1 MESDSDMSIKYTTDC
16 CGCADGCRNCGLN
29 KPRKA
34 VFCDKCRQ
42 EIDDNV
48 FIVQDK
54 QLCDTCALES
64 LESCNAEDLI
74 DDPA

>member
-1 MESDSDMSIKYTTDC
+1 MSIKYTSDC
-16 CGCADGCRNCGLN
+16 NGCADGCHNCGLN

-48 FIVQDK
+48 FIVNEK
-54 QLCDTCALES
+54 QLCDTCALET
-64 LESCNAEDLI
+64 LESYCVEDLT
-74 DDPA
+74 DDSP